1 MKYKKFD
8 NTYIVR
14 LQVGDEI
21 CEKLLQ
27 LAKEE
32 NIRLASISGLG
43 AVNEFT
49 VGVYNTEEKKYYAN
63 EFSGAYEV
71 VSLTGTLTR
80 KDDEPYLHAHFAAGD
95 DKGHVVGGHLNR
107 EIISATAEIVINV
120 IDGEVGRRFDDETGL
135 NIFDI

>member
-63 EFSGAYEV
+63 EFSGAYEI

-95 DKGHVVGGHLNR
+95 DKGNVVGGHLNR
-107 EIISATAEIVINV
+107 AIISATAEIVINV

>member
-63 EFSGAYEV
+63 EFSGVYEV

>member
-8 NTYIVR
+8 NTYVVR

-21 CEKLLQ
+21 CEQLLH

-49 VGVYNTEEKKYYAN
+49 VGVYNTVEKKYYAN
-63 EFSGAYEV
+63 EFSGAYEI

-107 EIISATAEIVINV
+107 AIISATAEIVINV